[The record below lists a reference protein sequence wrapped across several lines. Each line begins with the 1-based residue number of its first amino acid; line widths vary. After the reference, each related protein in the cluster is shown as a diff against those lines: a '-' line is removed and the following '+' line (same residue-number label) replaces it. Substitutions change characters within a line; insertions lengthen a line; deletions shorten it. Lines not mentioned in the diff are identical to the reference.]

1 MKLTKDILIKL
12 LETKNRKR
20 RFVLYKM
27 YPSFF
32 TTNFTAAFIAE
43 MLNTELGVKSIIEA
57 DVYYINHYFIK
68 NKKNQSP
75 PIIPKTITNDDTFNS
90 PVEKIVDVNGLTW
103 TDIDALPPNK
113 FNKFN

>member
-1 MKLTKDILIKL
+1 
-12 LETKNRKR
+12 
-20 RFVLYKM
+20 M

-43 MLNTELGVKSIIEA
+43 MLNAELGVESISEA

-68 NKKNQSP
+68 NNNNKSP
-75 PIIPKTITNDDTFNS
+75 TIVPKTTVNDNTFNS